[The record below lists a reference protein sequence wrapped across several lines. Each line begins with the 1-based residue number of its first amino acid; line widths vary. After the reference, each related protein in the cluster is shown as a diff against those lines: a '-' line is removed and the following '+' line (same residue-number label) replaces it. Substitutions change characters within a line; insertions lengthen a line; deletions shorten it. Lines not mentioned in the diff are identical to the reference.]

1 MASNS
6 LMKCTGFTSD
16 FTLAQLNDLYEE
28 YLGTMPGGGE
38 DVLCWQFEQRGEQYQ
53 PENEG
58 AWGRGRG
65 HDELA
70 KFISMVC
77 KEEVSMDI
85 MPELGGPWSYTIKP
99 GLVYVYNTNEPEVL
113 YNGSDEEAEQLI
125 AKAKGEIHGEA

>member
-58 AWGRGRG
+58 SWGRGCD
-65 HDELA
+65 HDQLA
-70 KFISMVC
+70 MFIAMVC
-77 KEEVSMDI
+77 KEKVHMDI
-85 MPELGGPWSYTIKP
+85 MPEIGSPWEYVITP
-99 GLVYVYNTNEPEVL
+99 GRVMVYNIVEPDVL
-113 YNGSDEEAEQLI
+113 YDDGDNKAAEQLI
-125 AKAKGEIHGEA
+125 AKAKGA